1 MDCSPWG
8 CKELDMTEWLSLFMW
23 NLPRPVIKLV
33 SSALASR
40 FPSTG
45 PPGKSMDTILC
56 YSSASRFQH
65 SPTKEGI
72 IQRREREKKIE
83 LFKERSSFPV
93 A

>member
-1 MDCSPWG
+1 
-8 CKELDMTEWLSLFMW
+8 MTERLSLFMW
-23 NLPRPVIKLV
+23 KLPRPGIEPV
-33 SSALASR
+33 SPALASR

-45 PPGKSMDTILC
+45 PPGKSMDNILC

-72 IQRREREKKIE
+72 IQRRDREKKIE
-83 LFKERSSFPV
+83 LFKERFSFPV